1 MTRPSMSAGGS
12 SDIPPIP
19 PQYRFHLAK
28 AIKARHLVAHWPRGV
43 ILCPSEAHWPFTC
56 SIHPLF
62 LKGRFH
68 LGQHHFLLPPAP
80 SITRTESS
88 MKISEL
94 YPPPLLQHSPSPA
107 VMTIDR
113 ALFTLL
119 PTEAERII
127 IRGKLE
133 AAVAIPLLAEKTRL
147 EEVIPV
153 YKSLLSSLCLLPTNI
168 LSMIF
173 IEIVGTAVGF
183 LDDHSNRAHT
193 LDTKYGAFGLGQV
206 CRQWRQV
213 ALDMPQLW
221 SSIVIRPTAEYRV
234 QCPIKLAER
243 NLALCITRARER
255 QLHLALTIP
264 SAWWHSTLF
273 AQLAAHSD
281 QWASLYVFIHQLRFE
296 GEALNQLRAQ
306 LCSLKRLSIRF
317 LDPTEAFGY
326 LDAFESIPP
335 LSHLCLRNINIV
347 RNSMVFPWRQL
358 TRFHIEDIRSGDFSG
373 MLRDLERMT
382 SLQDLVID
390 SIETPPPSTIFALP
404 SNLTLDAKPGE
415 ELDLCMRD
423 LIERSHCDLKSLT
436 LSGKT
441 FGENIDAAMT
451 LISPFTLLTKLVWL
465 CPSTDIW
472 TYQRFFDA
480 SRSFIMNSTPGNPIS
495 ISNHSYSRCPGS
507 AKRIS

>member
-1 MTRPSMSAGGS
+1 
-12 SDIPPIP
+12 
-19 PQYRFHLAK
+19 
-28 AIKARHLVAHWPRGV
+28 
-43 ILCPSEAHWPFTC
+43 
-56 SIHPLF
+56 
-62 LKGRFH
+62 
-68 LGQHHFLLPPAP
+68 
-80 SITRTESS
+80 

-94 YPPPLLQHSPSPA
+94 CPPPLLQHGPSSA
-107 VMTIDR
+107 VMTIDG

-127 IRGKLE
+127 IRGKLK
-133 AAVAIPLLAEKTRL
+133 AAVAMLAIVESKTSVWSPALLDLNLMRTSPLLAEKTRL

-153 YKSLLSSLCLLPTNI
+153 YKSLLSSLRLLPTNI

-193 LDTKYGAFGLGQV
+193 LDTKYGALGLGQV
-206 CRQWRQV
+206 CRRWRQV

-221 SSIVIRPTAEYRV
+221 SSIVIRPTAQHHV
-234 QCPIKLAER
+234 QCPIKLTER

-264 SAWWHSTLF
+264 PAWWHSTLF
-273 AQLAAHSD
+273 VQLAAHSD

-306 LCSLKRLSIRF
+306 LS
-317 LDPTEAFGY
+317 FGY
-326 LDAFESIPP
+326 LDAFEFIPP
-335 LSHLCLRNINIV
+335 LSHLRLRNINIV

-373 MLRDLERMT
+373 MLH
-382 SLQDLVID
+382 LVID

-465 CPSTDIW
+465 CPSTDM
-472 TYQRFFDA
+472 DV
-480 SRSFIMNSTPGNPIS
+480 
-495 ISNHSYSRCPGS
+495 S
-507 AKRIS
+507 ALL